1 LTLKKRAKD
10 RPSPVKN
17 DKGEFAIVAG
27 TCSVRELN
35 GFFRGRRKKPVS
47 IEEMNAAIAR
57 GAQKGNT

>member
-1 LTLKKRAKD
+1 
-10 RPSPVKN
+10 VKN